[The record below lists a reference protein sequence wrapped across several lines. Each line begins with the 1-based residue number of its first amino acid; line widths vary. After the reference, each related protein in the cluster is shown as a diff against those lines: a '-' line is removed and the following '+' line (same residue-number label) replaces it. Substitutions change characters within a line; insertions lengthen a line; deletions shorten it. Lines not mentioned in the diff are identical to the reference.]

1 MYFIIFINH
10 GKGTVHEHN
19 TYSSGS
25 MASLIRDVGNMISIG
40 VISVLE
46 LYISEKR
53 IINLLNVSRMLLCGC
68 LKSNAIT

>member
-10 GKGTVHEHN
+10 GKGTVHEHK

-46 LYISEKR
+46 LYISQKR
-53 IINLLNVSRMLLCGC
+53 IINLLNVSRFYIKIRCFYVDV
-68 LKSNAIT
+68 